1 MDGPF
6 DRARVRA
13 NRNRAAADFSGHRFL
28 HDLVFDRLVDRLDD
42 IRRTFPCTVW
52 FGPAFDSARRGALCA
67 AGGVQTLIQADL
79 AHARLD
85 LSAGPCVQMDPEALA
100 FADGS
105 VDLILSIL
113 DLHSVNDLPGALI
126 QIRRALRPDGVFLG
140 ALWGGQS
147 LAGVRR
153 GLVEAETS
161 LRGGAA
167 VRIAPFADA
176 PTLAGLMQRAGFAL
190 PVVDR
195 ERVAVAYADPMRLFV
210 DLKGMGEGGALSER
224 PRGLTGRSLLRRAA
238 QALEGQDVTFE
249 TMFLIGWAPHD
260 TQPLPLKPGSVPAG
274 LARRV

>member
-147 LAGVRR
+147 LAG
-153 GLVEAETS
+153 
-161 LRGGAA
+161 
-167 VRIAPFADA
+167 
-176 PTLAGLMQRAGFAL
+176 
-190 PVVDR
+190 
-195 ERVAVAYADPMRLFV
+195 
-210 DLKGMGEGGALSER
+210 
-224 PRGLTGRSLLRRAA
+224 
-238 QALEGQDVTFE
+238 
-249 TMFLIGWAPHD
+249 
-260 TQPLPLKPGSVPAG
+260 
-274 LARRV
+274 